1 MVNAKFFRIVDGNA
15 LSKRSILN
23 LLKLKSL
30 QLTKKDRIN
39 FYRLSFFFNFL
50 CLFLCSLFYIYGEK
64 EKRTAITLE
73 EGTKSL
79 SL

>member
-1 MVNAKFFRIVDGNA
+1 MVNAKFFRIVDRNA
-15 LSKRSILN
+15 LSKRSVLN

-30 QLTKKDRIN
+30 QLTKKTELI
-39 FYRLSFFFNFL
+39 FIVYLFFNFL